1 MPYLVRTFTITHI
14 HHIGN
19 KVVKDRM
26 KTRDR
31 ILAAAL
37 ELFNQQGERKV
48 TTNHLAAHLEMSPGN
63 LYYHFKNKQQ
73 IIYELFLQYENFVDS
88 HLDVPSDRQLTI
100 TDKLNYL
107 QKVFQGLWEFRFIHR
122 DMEHLLLADEKLHA
136 RYRDFY
142 RRCQQKTQAI
152 YQGLH
157 DAKIIHISPVEVEGL
172 ALNTWIV
179 VTTWYSFLQCNLLL
193 DANETITQDMLK
205 GGIYQIFQLERPYLT
220 AEYREQVEAMQ
231 EAFIPKP
238 KWL

>member
-1 MPYLVRTFTITHI
+1 MTSEIRLFT
-14 HHIGN
+14 
-19 KVVKDRM
+19 DRM

-37 ELFNQQGERKV
+37 ELFNLQGERKV

-63 LYYHFKNKQQ
+63 LYYHFKNKQE
-73 IIYELFLQYENFVDS
+73 IIYELFLIYEATVDS
-88 HLDVPSDRQLTI
+88 HLEVPVGRQLTI
-100 TDKLNYL
+100 GDKLNYL

-122 DMEHLLLADEKLHA
+122 DMEHLLLGEERLHT
-136 RYRDFY
+136 RYREFF
-142 RRCQQKTQAI
+142 RRCQLKTEAI

-157 DAKIIHISPVEVEGL
+157 DANIIQISSRDLEGL

-179 VTTWYSFLQCNLLL
+179 VTSWYSFLQCNLLL
-193 DANETITQDMLK
+193 DGNESITEEMLK
-205 GGIYQIFQLERPYLT
+205 GGVYQIFQLERPYLSD
-220 AEYREQVEAMQ
+220 EYRERVEAMQ